1 MKRSRDLAPIARI
14 VNNSTIADL
23 FNTYRLEPQF
33 PWLGITK
40 IWKGIVVPTTLAEL
54 ARKMHSRLATAP
66 RGELNARRTQMA
78 TKKMATKKLKKSKKL
93 VSTRTLS
100 AFIK

>member
-1 MKRSRDLAPIARI
+1 
-14 VNNSTIADL
+14 
-23 FNTYRLEPQF
+23 
-33 PWLGITK
+33 
-40 IWKGIVVPTTLAEL
+40 
-54 ARKMHSRLATAP
+54 MHSRLATAP